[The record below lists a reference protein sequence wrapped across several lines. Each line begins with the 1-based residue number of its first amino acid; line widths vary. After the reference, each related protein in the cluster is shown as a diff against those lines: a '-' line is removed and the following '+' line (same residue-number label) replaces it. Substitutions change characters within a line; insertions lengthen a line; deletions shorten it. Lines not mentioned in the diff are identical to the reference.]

1 MQTKFRTVA
10 FNLTHFRLQKQN
22 ESIKIYNIYLLRIQQ
37 DCISSTFFSFYR
49 GVIFSIKMATERVI
63 SKSYVKLFDLDRLNS
78 FTCITYNVLRVYL
91 LYALPYVPLINMIY
105 IKGKKEVLTSST
117 DFFFWGGGYHG
128 YRASIFIFFKI
139 NIVISTVPKTI
150 QMYNNQMITYS
161 V

>member
-1 MQTKFRTVA
+1 
-10 FNLTHFRLQKQN
+10 
-22 ESIKIYNIYLLRIQQ
+22 
-37 DCISSTFFSFYR
+37 
-49 GVIFSIKMATERVI
+49 MATERVI

-150 QMYNNQMITYS
+150 QMYNQMITYS